1 MIIYQISTSSFYYYL
16 MDLAY
21 MQMYWWKAVGI
32 FWMITYTDGEARLC
46 TITALVTVDAAVE
59 GANARGV
66 RRKGEV
72 MVRPLTEDGDQ
83 MCVVGVIHYILV
95 SCA

>member
-1 MIIYQISTSSFYYYL
+1 
-16 MDLAY
+16 
-21 MQMYWWKAVGI
+21 
-32 FWMITYTDGEARLC
+32 MITYTDGEARLC
-46 TITALVTVDAAVE
+46 TQTALVTVGAAVE

-83 MCVVGVIHYILV
+83 MCVEIVTHYILV

>member
-1 MIIYQISTSSFYYYL
+1 
-16 MDLAY
+16 
-21 MQMYWWKAVGI
+21 
-32 FWMITYTDGEARLC
+32 MITYTDGEARLC
-46 TITALVTVDAAVE
+46 MLTALVTVGASVE
-59 GANARGV
+59 GAYARGV

-83 MCVVGVIHYILV
+83 MCVERVAHYILV